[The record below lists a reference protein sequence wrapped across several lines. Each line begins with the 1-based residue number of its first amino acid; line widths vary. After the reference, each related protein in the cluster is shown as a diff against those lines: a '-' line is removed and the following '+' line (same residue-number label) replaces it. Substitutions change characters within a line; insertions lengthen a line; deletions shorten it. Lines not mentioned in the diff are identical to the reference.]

1 MSKKNP
7 IRLTLGPDKV
17 LNWPLPEIVEGPL
30 PEFDKGPLLKLG
42 EDLLPE
48 LDENRTHH
56 YTLNT
61 LGDDDFVRSIEG
73 MAVVFALNG
82 DVLVYGQ
89 RTMTVNHLPD
99 NTYKYRGRVSLEGKG
114 CKGVTAR
121 LQVRMPDG
129 LMAVLKV
136 LKVD

>member
-7 IRLTLGPDKV
+7 IRLILGPDKV
-17 LNWPLPEIVEGPL
+17 LIWPSVIVLPELDEEGKNLTEEVP
-30 PEFDKGPLLKLG
+30 
-42 EDLLPE
+42 LPE
-48 LDENRTHH
+48 LDENRIHH

-73 MAVVFALNG
+73 MAVVVALNG

-99 NTYKYRGRVSLEGKG
+99 NTQKYRGRVSLEGKG
-114 CKGVTAR
+114 CKGATAR